1 MWSNPQGCQRDGEN
15 LFGCPAWRHGAHD
28 PTLVTGVEHAL
39 DREGTIDAGL
49 HSASAKDSHDLL
61 RRKCWNWQVVLH
73 FARLTGQPWRDGRTS
88 SHLLA
93 VGCSGSPARADPQ
106 PLSLGEHHIGHGT
119 IAHRVWGRPA
129 SVAQVAH
136 GLV

>member
-1 MWSNPQGCQRDGEN
+1 MWSNPQVCQRDGEN

-73 FARLTGQPWRDGRTS
+73 LLDLPGYLGGIVEHLHTS
-88 SHLLA
+88 SRFA
-93 VGCSGSPARADPQ
+93 VAACQHARTHSRSVTESTTSG
-106 PLSLGEHHIGHGT
+106 T
-119 IAHRVWGRPA
+119 
-129 SVAQVAH
+129 
-136 GLV
+136 